1 MIISIIVAIGRNN
14 EIGRDNGMLAHLP
27 ADLRYF
33 KETTRGHTV
42 IMGRKT
48 FESLPKGALPNRRN
62 IVISRNPHLVCEGA
76 EVVSSLDMAL
86 IRCRDE
92 SEAFI
97 IGGGEIYAQV
107 LPIAD
112 KLYLT
117 HIQADFPQAEV
128 FFPTIDYSQWQVV
141 SSETYPAD
149 EKNKYDLI
157 FRQYE
162 RKTNN

>member
-1 MIISIIVAIGRNN
+1 MIISIIVAIGKNN
-14 EIGRDNGMLAHLP
+14 EIGKDNGMLAHLP
-27 ADLRYF
+27 ADLKYF

-62 IVISRNPHLVCEGA
+62 IVITRNPHIRFEGA
-76 EVVSSLDMAL
+76 ETVSSLDMAL

-92 SEAFI
+92 SEVFI
-97 IGGGEIYAQV
+97 IGGGQIYAQA

-117 HIQADFPQAEV
+117 HIQASFPDAEV
-128 FFPTIDYSQWQVV
+128 FFPTIDYSQWQITEQVLHQ
-141 SSETYPAD
+141 AD
-149 EKNKYDLI
+149 TKNPYDLI
-157 FRQYE
+157 FRQYD
-162 RKTNN
+162 RK